1 MIWALYFVFFFIFQ
15 TTLSYIKKKKK
26 KNLPHPRQ
34 LTYWANHLPGTGL
47 PAIGFYSFNYK
58 IISTISGW
66 LLD

>member
-1 MIWALYFVFFFIFQ
+1 MIWALYFVFFYFPDHIVIHQ
-15 TTLSYIKKKKK
+15 KKKKK
-26 KNLPHPRQ
+26 KLPHPRQ

>member
-1 MIWALYFVFFFIFQ
+1 MIWTLCVFYFPDHIVIHQ
-15 TTLSYIKKKKK
+15 KKKK
-26 KNLPHPRQ
+26 KNPPNLPHLRQ
-34 LTYWANHLPGTGL
+34 LTYWANHLPGIGL